1 MTQQGGRNLEIE
13 TILGNLVSG
22 FATKIYAAGAAVWVF
37 IETSEVFTAT
47 MHTVSGV
54 FAAIP

>member
-1 MTQQGGRNLEIE
+1 MEIE

-22 FATKIYAAGAAVWVF
+22 FATKIYAAGAAIWVF
-37 IETSEVFTAT
+37 IETSEVFTTT
-47 MHTVSGV
+47 MHTVSDV